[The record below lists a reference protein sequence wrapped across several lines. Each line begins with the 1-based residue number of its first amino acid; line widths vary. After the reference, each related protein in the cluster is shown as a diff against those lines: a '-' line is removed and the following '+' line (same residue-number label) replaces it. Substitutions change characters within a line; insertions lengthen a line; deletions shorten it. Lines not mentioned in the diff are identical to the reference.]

1 MVGGAV
7 LIVGMAVVNFSVVD
21 GGGVA
26 VVDFSVVDGGGM
38 AVAMNEKK
46 VEYNMDN

>member
-7 LIVGMAVVNFSVVD
+7 LIVGM
-21 GGGVA
+21 A